1 MKQQD
6 KIKNDIIGIRYGR
19 LTVISYSHKEKR
31 KSSGYNHYYNCLCD
45 CGNKCIAERNSLGR
59 TKNSCGCLHSEIL
72 KNKNK
77 QNAKYNGD
85 SKNEYKRLYQSL
97 FEGNRKGIA

>member
-31 KSSGYNHYYNCLCD
+31 KSKEEN
-45 CGNKCIAERNSLGR
+45 
-59 TKNSCGCLHSEIL
+59 
-72 KNKNK
+72 
-77 QNAKYNGD
+77 
-85 SKNEYKRLYQSL
+85 
-97 FEGNRKGIA
+97 